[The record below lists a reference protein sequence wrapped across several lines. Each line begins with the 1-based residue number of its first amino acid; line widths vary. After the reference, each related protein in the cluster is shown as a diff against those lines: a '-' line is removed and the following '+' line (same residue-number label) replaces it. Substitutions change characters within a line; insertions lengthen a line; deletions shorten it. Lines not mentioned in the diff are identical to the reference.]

1 MYEKIEFQNNL
12 DYNAQTMFE
21 QQLAEHKEMA
31 DTFNKVEMPK
41 IYKIAEW
48 HQKSEDNE
56 LIPNVFREILLGW
69 YFSNPGLASNWINKE
84 SNSID

>member
-1 MYEKIEFQNNL
+1 MYDKTEFQNDL
-12 DYNAQTMFE
+12 DYNAQTMFD

-31 DTFNKVEMPK
+31 DTFDKVEMPK
-41 IYKIAEW
+41 IYKIAQW
-48 HQKSEDNE
+48 HQESEDKA
-56 LIPNVFREILLGW
+56 LIPDAFREILLGW